1 MNTREVFKCNLNRY
15 IELSGKSKKEISES
29 IPIPYTTLVD
39 WTNGNKFPRADGI
52 EKLANYFKILKSDL
66 LEEKPLHDDEV
77 IINISDKNLGERVR
91 LRREELN
98 LSQEELAKRMKYKS
112 RSSINKIELGINDI
126 SQSKIA
132 LLAEALQ
139 VTPAYIMGWDEN
151 DEQNSS
157 ATLSSKE
164 ITHIKLYRKLND
176 LGKKRVDD
184 YMNDI
189 SEVSGY
195 LYNEEDNRSTPYIAA
210 HDGKIKKS
218 KKISLKTAKK
228 LNNQ

>member
-1 MNTREVFKCNLNRY
+1 M
-15 IELSGKSKKEISES
+15 
-29 IPIPYTTLVD
+29 
-39 WTNGNKFPRADGI
+39 
-52 EKLANYFKILKSDL
+52 
-66 LEEKPLHDDEV
+66 
-77 IINISDKNLGERVR
+77 NISDKLKN
-91 LRREELN
+91 RRKELS
-98 LSQEELAKRMKYKS
+98 LTMLEVAQKVGVSEATVS
-112 RSSINKIELGINDI
+112 RWESGDI
-126 SQSKIA
+126 ANMRRDKIA

-157 ATLSSKE
+157 VTLSTKE
-164 ITHIKLYRKLND
+164 ISHIKLYRKLND

>member
-1 MNTREVFKCNLNRY
+1 MDRFRIKERRKKLGLTLQEVADKLGLTKATVQKYESGY
-15 IELSGKSKKEISES
+15 IKD
-29 IPIPYTTLVD
+29 VD
-39 WTNGNKFPRADGI
+39 TERL
-52 EKLANYFKILKSDL
+52 EQLAN
-66 LEEKPLHDDEV
+66 
-77 IINISDKNLGERVR
+77 
-91 LRREELN
+91 
-98 LSQEELAKRMKYKS
+98 
-112 RSSINKIELGINDI
+112 
-126 SQSKIA
+126 A
-132 LLAEALQ
+132 LDT
-139 VTPAYIMGWDEN
+139 TPAYLMGWSKTADDNINKDKINKMVWDEN

-157 ATLSSKE
+157 VTLSNKE

>member
-1 MNTREVFKCNLNRY
+1 MNVNERLKY
-15 IELSGKSKKEISES
+15 IRNKKNISLSELSKMTGIAKSTLQRYETGSTRKIPLEAIS
-29 IPIPYTTLVD
+29 I
-39 WTNGNKFPRADGI
+39 I
-52 EKLANYFKILKSDL
+52 EKSLFLDAGYLMGWSKTA
-66 LEEKPLHDDEV
+66 DD
-77 IINISDKNLGERVR
+77 N
-91 LRREELN
+91 
-98 LSQEELAKRMKYKS
+98 
-112 RSSINKIELGINDI
+112 INKDKIN
-126 SQSKIA
+126 KM
-132 LLAEALQ
+132 
-139 VTPAYIMGWDEN
+139 VWDEN

-157 ATLSSKE
+157 VTLSTKE
-164 ITHIKLYRKLND
+164 ISHIKLYRKLND